1 MKKTI
6 SLLMSVVMLLSFAMG
21 MNLTVLADDGKTITS
36 ATLTP
41 AKPYTIYEG
50 NYAGYS
56 EGTDDKGNPYREY
69 FYFAP
74 DFNAG
79 DVVDITFSDGT
90 TDKYTYYVG
99 DSKDGGW
106 YNSDDEKIYICYHVF
121 TIDTADGLGTAYASY
136 GIMDSNYND
145 YGYDIEDVPVEI
157 IENPVESFSLTP
169 AKAYEIT
176 EGTNGYYSD
185 EENETDWYYWAPH
198 FNEGDKITVNYTDG
212 TSEDFVYEGDIWDFV
227 NDDNEILNVYS
238 NSFEFDGTGKTTF
251 IVKLS
256 HYGKRI
262 NVPVEIVEN
271 PVKSFSLT
279 PVKAYE
285 ITEGTNGYY
294 DKDRNQTYYYAPAFN
309 EGDKITVNYTDGT
322 SEDFVYKEGE
332 IRDFVNDDNEILNVY
347 RYGFEFDGT
356 GKTTFEVKL
365 PDYGRTT
372 DVPVTIAE
380 NPVYSFSFTPAKAY
394 EITEGTNG
402 YYSDEENETDWYYWA
417 PHFNEGDKITV
428 NYTDGTSEE
437 FVYEGEICDFV
448 NDDNEI
454 LNVYSNGFEF
464 DGTGKTTF
472 EVKLADYGKTINVP
486 VTVIENPVD
495 SFSFTSVNPYEVE
508 HSKGYAE
515 DEDWWLEAP
524 DFNKG
529 DYVTVYFKD
538 GTHDVYTCKEDGGC
552 EFYNSN
558 NEMVTVYSYE
568 FSFNG
573 TGTTSFTVKLYEY
586 GKTQQVPVT
595 VVDNSSS
602 GSTPGGSTSGG
613 GSTGGSTSGD
623 GSTGGGGAVP
633 APAPTTDDSQKTEE
647 QKPSTSTTTT
657 TTTSTQTPA
666 TVKVSKTK
674 AKKNGVVVT
683 WKTAKDVTGYEIQ
696 LATDKKFKKN
706 KKTVKVNKKNAS
718 KKTVKKLKSKKK
730 YYVRVRSYKIVNGKK
745 VYGKWSK
752 VKTVKTK

>member
-1 MKKTI
+1 MKKFI
-6 SLLMSVVMLLSFAMG
+6 SAFLSVVMLLSFAMG
-21 MNLTVLADDGKTITS
+21 MNLTVFADDSKTITS
-36 ATLTP
+36 ASLTP
-41 AKPYTIYEG
+41 IKPYIIYKG
-50 NYAGYS
+50 AYDYYNDGVGYYW
-56 EGTDDKGNPYREY
+56 T
-69 FYFAP
+69 P

-79 DVVDITFSDGT
+79 DIINITFSDET
-90 TDKYTYYVG
+90 KATYTYYVQNDRQG
-99 DSKDGGW
+99 WFASNNDEITVGG
-106 YNSDDEKIYICYHVF
+106 NSFY
-121 TIDTADGLGTAYASY
+121 ADKLGETYVSY
-136 GIMDSNYND
+136 CIND
-145 YGYDIEDVPVEI
+145 FDFDIENVPVTVV
-157 IENPVESFSLTP
+157 ENPVESFSLTP
-169 AKAYEIT
+169 AKAYEIIECT
-176 EGTNGYYSD
+176 HGRHLD
-185 EENETDWYYWAPH
+185 EENETDWIYAAP
-198 FNEGDKITVNYTDG
+198 D
-212 TSEDFVYEGDIWDFV
+212 
-227 NDDNEILNVYS
+227 
-238 NSFEFDGTGKTTF
+238 
-251 IVKLS
+251 
-256 HYGKRI
+256 
-262 NVPVEIVEN
+262 
-271 PVKSFSLT
+271 
-279 PVKAYE
+279 
-285 ITEGTNGYY
+285 
-294 DKDRNQTYYYAPAFN
+294 
-309 EGDKITVNYTDGT
+309 
-322 SEDFVYKEGE
+322 
-332 IRDFVNDDNEILNVY
+332 
-347 RYGFEFDGT
+347 
-356 GKTTFEVKL
+356 
-365 PDYGRTT
+365 
-372 DVPVTIAE
+372 
-380 NPVYSFSFTPAKAY
+380 
-394 EITEGTNG
+394 
-402 YYSDEENETDWYYWA
+402 
-417 PHFNEGDKITV
+417 FNEGDKITV

-437 FVYEGEICDFV
+437 YIYKLDEFEEYHYIRNFV
-448 NDDNEI
+448 NDNNEI
-454 LNVYSNGFEF
+454 LNVESYGFEL

-472 EVKLADYGKTINVP
+472 EVKLPDYGKTTNVPVIIIKNPISSFSFTPIIEYTVIENSGEMDDEECYYDAPDFNDGDKITVNYTNGTSDVFIYVKNSDYFFNEKNETIAARGYGFFYTGTGKTTFDVELPDYGKTINVP
-486 VTVIENPVD
+486 VTVVENPVD

-602 GSTPGGSTSGG
+602 GSTSGGSTSGGSTSGG
-613 GSTGGSTSGD
+613 GSTGG
-623 GSTGGGGAVP
+623 GGA

-706 KKTVKVNKKNAS
+706 KKTIKVNKKNAS

-752 VKTVKTK
+752 VKAVKTK